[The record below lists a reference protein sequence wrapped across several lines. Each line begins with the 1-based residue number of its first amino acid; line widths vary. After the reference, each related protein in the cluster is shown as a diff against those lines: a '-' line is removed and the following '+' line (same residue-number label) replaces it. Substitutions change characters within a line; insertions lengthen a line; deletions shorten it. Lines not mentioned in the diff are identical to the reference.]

1 VRLTGRMKRPAP
13 GATLEVVCDDGTIAV
28 VPISVSRDSSITT
41 RWASQRIKALDA
53 DVMAE
58 RDPAKVSELEKLIT
72 ELSIRHSVLSK
83 YTAWLAVDRSRTTDS
98 VVVRTLVQSDFA
110 LGSEPSAG
118 MSLESR
124 HFGFGSASRSHR
136 HVATASSRMLMSPQS
151 DAMDLFDDSSD
162 FSFSS
167 PSGLTLPPHLT
178 AVLLARAVRELLDE
192 ARISDEA
199 FAELKAEALK
209 SLALLSQSR
218 ETKKP
223 AKTITK
229 LLARAEKAL
238 AKGNE
243 ALARRHLSN
252 IADQLEAMAA

>member
-1 VRLTGRMKRPAP
+1 
-13 GATLEVVCDDGTIAV
+13 
-28 VPISVSRDSSITT
+28 
-41 RWASQRIKALDA
+41 
-53 DVMAE
+53 
-58 RDPAKVSELEKLIT
+58 
-72 ELSIRHSVLSK
+72 VLSK

-110 LGSEPSAG
+110 LDSDPSAG
-118 MSLESR
+118 MSLVSGRASR
-124 HFGFGSASRSHR
+124 HAGGFPRPRSASQVFSVFSHQ
-136 HVATASSRMLMSPQS
+136 TLISPQS
-151 DAMDLFDDSSD
+151 DAVDLFDDSSD
-162 FSFSS
+162 VSFSS

-178 AVLLARAVRELLDE
+178 TVLLARAVRELLDE

-218 ETKKP
+218 ETKKL
-223 AKTITK
+223 AKAITK
-229 LLARAEKAL
+229 LLARVEKAL